1 MLDINTKAPE
11 FTLPDQNGEL
21 VSLSSFLGKKVVLY
35 FYPKDNTSG
44 CTKEA
49 CSFRDAK
56 PDFDNLNA
64 VVIGVSKDSAKA
76 HRSFIEKQSLNFMLL
91 IDEKAEVLEKYEAW
105 GEKSMYG
112 KKYMGIIRCTYVID
126 ENGMIIKT
134 YPKVSVATHGQDVKN
149 FLESIK

>member
-91 IDEKAEVLEKYEAW
+91 TDENAEVLEKYEAW

-126 ENGMIIKT
+126 ENGTIIKT
-134 YPKVSVATHGQDVKN
+134 YPKVSVSTHGQDVKN
-149 FLESIK
+149 FLASIK

>member
-91 IDEKAEVLEKYEAW
+91 TDENAEVLEKYEAW

-134 YPKVSVATHGQDVKN
+134 YPKVSVSTHGQDVKS

>member
-1 MLDINTKAPE
+1 
-11 FTLPDQNGEL
+11 
-21 VSLSSFLGKKVVLY
+21 
-35 FYPKDNTSG
+35 
-44 CTKEA
+44 KEA

-91 IDEKAEVLEKYEAW
+91 TDEKAEVLEKYEAW